1 MYSGVSGSRSAISK
15 GSLDASCW
23 WVQQDRTG
31 KKSRILIPLQPIEPT
46 LSWVKNAF
54 WSLHL
59 KRRQTCYLLFNA
71 KGDIFC
77 GFLRPRFFSPSD
89 PLPIVPRVLSFFPLP
104 SLPMTQRGVENW
116 DDRKIWFES
125 QYSECDTWE
134 ILASKSWLTV
144 HPFTPRFSQKKTSL
158 FQDTITLSLFLCFLR
173 IEDWAL
179 KSETCRAIN
188 YLATR
193 AGNQSYLIFSWSVLK
208 GNAMRRKFSDPT
220 YL

>member
-15 GSLDASCW
+15 GSLDASRW

-31 KKSRILIPLQPIEPT
+31 KKSRILIPPRPIEPT
-46 LSWVKNAF
+46 LCWVKNAF

-71 KGDIFC
+71 KGDIF
-77 GFLRPRFFSPSD
+77 LRLSSASLF
-89 PLPIVPRVLSFFPLP
+89 LSFRSFPSSLACFLFP
-104 SLPMTQRGVENW
+104 SPQPSYDTKRNGKLWWPKDLVRVSILGVW
-116 DDRKIWFES
+116 QMGDSRFKLMAYGSPF
-125 QYSECDTWE
+125 YSS
-134 ILASKSWLTV
+134 I
-144 HPFTPRFSQKKTSL
+144 FTEKKKLTSL
-158 FQDTITLSLFLCFLR
+158 FQDTITLSLSLCFLR

-193 AGNQSYLIFSWSVLK
+193 AGNQSY
-208 GNAMRRKFSDPT
+208 
-220 YL
+220 

>member
-15 GSLDASCW
+15 GSLDGSWW

-31 KKSRILIPLQPIEPT
+31 KKSRKLIPLQPIEPT
-46 LSWVKNAF
+46 LRWVKNAF

-77 GFLRPRFFSPSD
+77 DFLWPRFSSLSD

-116 DDRKIWFES
+116 DDRTIWFES
-125 QYSECDTWE
+125 HYSECDRWSTDGWFP
-134 ILASKSWLTV
+134 LQT
-144 HPFTPRFSQKKTSL
+144 HG
-158 FQDTITLSLFLCFLR
+158 LC
-173 IEDWAL
+173 
-179 KSETCRAIN
+179 
-188 YLATR
+188 
-193 AGNQSYLIFSWSVLK
+193 
-208 GNAMRRKFSDPT
+208 
-220 YL
+220 

>member
-15 GSLDASCW
+15 GSLDGSCW

-31 KKSRILIPLQPIEPT
+31 KKSRMLIPLQPIEPT
-46 LSWVKNAF
+46 LCWVKNAF

-77 GFLRPRFFSPSD
+77 GFLWPRFSSLSE
-89 PLPIVPRVLSFFPLP
+89 PLPISFPSPQSPYDTKRSGKLRWPNDLVRVSIL
-104 SLPMTQRGVENW
+104 GVW
-116 DDRKIWFES
+116 QVGDSRFKLMAYGSPF
-125 QYSECDTWE
+125 YSSICTEKNK
-134 ILASKSWLTV
+134 L
-144 HPFTPRFSQKKTSL
+144 TSL
-158 FQDTITLSLFLCFLR
+158 FQDTITLSISLCFLR

-193 AGNQSYLIFSWSVLK
+193 AGNQSY
-208 GNAMRRKFSDPT
+208 
-220 YL
+220 